1 MTDSPNDSPT
11 DERPGGAPPRLPVAK
26 AARSPLDYGALV
38 LVAAATML
46 LVAGIL
52 YAFAV
57 ADARDVDGSE
67 RFRLLA
73 QASSP
78 FIAGLALAGI
88 AIVVH
93 ERRRGGEQ
101 AQVAAS
107 ATLGVGAMV
116 SLLALLL
123 ALNGMVVDL
132 TTDGVGSM
140 FKLSNVIGRLATV
153 ALSGFALWLSAVTPL
168 RRAPGPADR
177 RL

>member
-1 MTDSPNDSPT
+1 MTDTPT
-11 DERPGGAPPRLPVAK
+11 DAPLAK

-38 LVAAATML
+38 LVVAAGML
-46 LVAGIL
+46 LLAGVI

-57 ADARDVDGSE
+57 ADARNVDGSE

-78 FIAGLALAGI
+78 FIAGLALT
-88 AIVVH
+88 AITLVVH
-93 ERRRGGEQ
+93 ERRRGGEP

-107 ATLGVGAMV
+107 ATLAVGAMV

-123 ALNGMVVDL
+123 ALNGVVVDL
-132 TTDGVGSM
+132 TTDGVGAM

-153 ALSGFALWLSAVTPL
+153 ALSGFALWLSAVTPI
-168 RRAPGPADR
+168 RRP
-177 RL
+177 